1 MSDVPTE
8 DVELLTIEEENYA
21 IKTSENKDKLS
32 DENLNDDDELP
43 ISKKTHEDDKPAISK
58 VVRIWHMEYY
68 KEWFDMTTD
77 LAISRLKQALIPFK
91 NEAFY
96 STNGEKPDLY
106 CPFWITATLTILI
119 AATSN
124 SARYFESSKG
134 SKKNWGS
141 DAIELMTTSSILA
154 GFSTVAPLILYL
166 LLLNSTN
173 PKAFVEV
180 LSLYGYSLTV
190 YLPVVVL
197 LRIPSNAFRWIML
210 LFSAGLST
218 SFLIRNLWLTSL
230 TGWSSPIKGHG
241 RITCLLVIHAAPIL
255 LSFVIKIYYFSF

>member
-8 DVELLTIEEENYA
+8 DVELLTIEKENYA
-21 IKTSENKDKLS
+21 IETFENKDKLS

-43 ISKKTHEDDKPAISK
+43 ISKKTHEDDKPAITK

-77 LAISRLKQALIPFK
+77 LAIFRLKQALFPFK

-96 STNGEKPDLY
+96 PTNGEKPDLY
-106 CPFWITATLTILI
+106 CPFWITATLTVLI
-119 AATSN
+119 PATSN
-124 SARYFESSKG
+124 SARYESTKG
-134 SKKNWGS
+134 SKENWGS

-154 GFSTVAPLILYL
+154 GFSIVAPLVLYL

-173 PKAFVEV
+173 PKEFVEV
-180 LSLYGYSLTV
+180 LSIYGYSLTV
-190 YLPVVVL
+190 YLPAVAL
-197 LRIPSNAFRWIML
+197 LRIPSNAFRWILL
-210 LFSAGLST
+210 LFSAGLSA

-230 TGWSSPIKGHG
+230 TGWSSPIKGNG
-241 RITCLLVIHAAPIL
+241 RITCLLVIHVAPIL
-255 LSFVIKIYYFSF
+255 LSLVIKIYYFSF